1 MSSNQASITPDV
13 AKWARDRVGASFEQ
27 IAKGLNIK
35 PDQIEAWE
43 KGADRPTFRQAQNLA
58 RFLAIPFG
66 YLFLSQPPKEKIPLP
81 DLRTV
86 SGQKPVNPSTE
97 FLDMV
102 NDVIVKQQWFHEL
115 LEDEGQEPLPFVG
128 RFPVTASI
136 EPVVADMAKVLGI
149 NENVR
154 QQCASWEEFLRT
166 FIQHSEAAGIVV
178 MRSGVVGSNNRRKL
192 SVAEFRGFV
201 ISDSLAPLIFLNGD
215 DAKAA
220 QIFTLAHEAAHIW
233 IGESGISNPVLRQRS
248 SEELNQIEQFC
259 NRVAAE
265 LLIPKAGVIQR
276 WNAAASVEENI
287 GRLSSYYRISTLTA
301 LRQAYEAD
309 KVTREQFF
317 SQLDREYAR
326 QINREARQA
335 GGGDFYVTLRSRNGA
350 KFTTAVVEA
359 LSEGR
364 VLHREAARL
373 LGVKVTTLGKV
384 VENLSKE

>member
-115 LEDEGQEPLPFVG
+115 LEAEGQESLPFVG
-128 RFPVTASI
+128 RFAVTASI

-154 QQCASWEEFLRT
+154 QQCASWEQFLRT

-192 SVAEFRGFV
+192 SVSEFRGFV
-201 ISDSLAPLIFLNGD
+201 ISDGLAPLIFLNGD

-233 IGESGISNPVLRQRS
+233 IGESGISNPILRQRS
-248 SEELNQIEQFC
+248 SDELNKIEQFC
-259 NRVAAE
+259 NQVAAE
-265 LLIPKAGVIQR
+265 LLIPKEGVIQR
-276 WNAAASVEENI
+276 WNSSVSVEENVR
-287 GRLSSYYRISTLTA
+287 RLSVYYRISTLTA
-301 LRQAYEAD
+301 LRQAYEVN
-309 KVTREQFF
+309 KISREQFF
-317 SQLDREYAR
+317 SQLDLEYAR
-326 QINREARQA
+326 QRNREARQA